1 MISFLAIKKRACQ
14 GPHNPCLFSAALA
27 ANDPFWGVTFL
38 HKWNTLEQKS
48 CACQSKCDSK
58 HPPCLRQT
66 RRCCWS
72 PSPWLT
78 FGIASRQTP
87 SLSLK
92 WQQLAAGAK
101 RRGYFE
107 CARGQTERGRST
119 WGEGGTERATG
130 AWSGK
135 QREGR
140 ARRSGI
146 IRSLCGPLKRLR
158 RKPTDGPSVPR
169 HLGKGDTRAHTH
181 THLKDAVVKADK
193 QVPFG
198 HRCILKKERWTDRK
212 YEKLEAG

>member
-1 MISFLAIKKRACQ
+1 MEHLGTKEL
-14 GPHNPCLFSAALA
+14 CL
-27 ANDPFWGVTFL
+27 
-38 HKWNTLEQKS
+38 
-48 CACQSKCDSK
+48 SKQCDSK
-58 HPPCLRQT
+58 HPPSLRQT
-66 RRCCWS
+66 RRCYWS

-78 FGIASRQTP
+78 FGIALHQTP

-101 RRGYFE
+101 RRGYSE
-107 CARGQTERGRST
+107 RARGQTERGRST

-169 HLGKGDTRAHTH
+169 HLGKGDTRTHSNTHTH
-181 THLKDAVVKADK
+181 TPDGCCSESRQASAS
-193 QVPFG
+193 G

-212 YEKLEAG
+212 SEKLEAG